1 MSFSDLLKDNI
12 LVLDGAM
19 GTMLQRAGL
28 SAGEN
33 PALLSLTA
41 PETVEGIHAAY
52 LDAGSRVV
60 FANTFSAAAPKLEG
74 SGVSV
79 EQAVSAA
86 VRLAKRA
93 AAPRG
98 GFAAL
103 DIGPIGELVEPLGPL
118 AFEDAVS
125 IFARQI
131 RAGAQAGAD
140 LIAIETMMDLY
151 ETKAALLAA
160 KENCD
165 LPVFVAMTFEANG
178 RTFTGCDV
186 PAMAVTLEGLG
197 ADAIG
202 FNCSV
207 GPRQLVPLVQELRR
221 WTSLPIIAKPNAGLP
236 NAAGSYDLSPEEFAS
251 GMAELVG
258 AGASIVGG
266 CCGTDPVFIRAL
278 AGTCGTLSPPP
289 VPAGG
294 PPCAVSS
301 ATGALILDRPRVIG
315 ERLNPTGKKLLKQA
329 LADGDMGYLMRQA
342 AAQSADRAEILDI
355 NVGMPGIDEPAM
367 MARAVR
373 AVQSVVQLPLQIDSP
388 NAGAIEAGLR
398 AANGR
403 ALMNSVNGKD
413 AVLDE
418 LLPIAKKYG
427 AVVVGLT
434 LDEDGI
440 PETVE
445 GRLRIAEK
453 IVRRAAHYGIPAR
466 DVAIDCLTLTAGAGE
481 ENARITLDAV
491 RRVTE
496 ELGLRTIL
504 GVSNVSFG
512 LPRRDIVNRT
522 FLTMALQS
530 GLSLAI
536 LNPGDAGMMEA
547 FDAHRLLSGRDP
559 AGAAFIERYSGSA
572 APAPEAKA
580 PLPAP
585 ECAAADGEKGGGDN
599 ILTAIKSGLEGQA
612 ASLTKELLSSADPE
626 SIINK
631 TLIPI
636 LDGIGKEYETG
647 LIFLPQLIRA
657 AQAAKAAFDVI
668 RETLAKSKTEQADRG
683 CVVLATVRGDVH
695 DIGKNIVR
703 AVLENYGYRMI
714 DLGRDVPPKTV
725 VEAVKSSGAKLAG
738 LSALMTTTLPAMA
751 ETIQLLHAECPDCKV
766 CVGGAV
772 LTEPYARSIGADYYA
787 PDASATV
794 AAARDVYGQ

>member
-1 MSFSDLLKDNI
+1 MSLIDQIKNDI
-12 LVLDGAM
+12 LILDGAM

-33 PALLSLTA
+33 PSLLSLSA

-52 LDAGSRVV
+52 LDAGSRIVY
-60 FANTFSAAAPKLEG
+60 ANTFSAAAPKLKG
-74 SGVSV
+74 TGVSTP
-79 EQAVSAA
+79 EAVSAA
-86 VRLAKRA
+86 VGLAKRA

-103 DIGPIGELVEPLGPL
+103 DLGPIGELIEPLGPL
-118 AFEDAVS
+118 AFEDAVE
-125 IFARQI
+125 IFAQQV
-131 RAGAQAGAD
+131 RAGREAGAD
-140 LIAIETMMDLY
+140 LVVIETMMDLY
-151 ETKAALLAA
+151 EAKAALLAV
-160 KENCD
+160 KENCS
-165 LPVFVAMTFEANG
+165 LPVFVTMTFEPNG

-197 ADAIG
+197 ADAVG

-207 GPRQLVPLVQELRR
+207 GPDQLVPLVRELRR
-221 WTSLPIIAKPNAGLP
+221 WTALPIIAKPNAGLP
-236 NAAGSYDLSPEEFAS
+236 NAAGSYDLSPDEFAA
-251 GMAELVG
+251 GMTKLLD

-266 CCGTDPVFIRAL
+266 CCGTDPVYIRTL
-278 AGTCGTLSPPP
+278 AKAASGRSPLPLPKEAPP
-289 VPAGG
+289 A
-294 PPCAVSS
+294 AVAS
-301 ATGALILDRPRVIG
+301 ATGAVVLDRPRVIG

-342 AAQSADRAEILDI
+342 AAQAADRAEILDI
-355 NVGMPGIDEPAM
+355 NVGLPGIDEAAM
-367 MARAVR
+367 MVRAVR
-373 AVQSVVQLPLQIDSP
+373 AVQSVTELPLQIDSP
-388 NAGAIEAGLR
+388 NAKAIEAGLR

-445 GRLRIAEK
+445 GRIRIAKK
-453 IVRRAAHYGIPAR
+453 ILRRAADFGIPAR
-466 DVAIDCLTLTAGAGE
+466 DVVIDCLTLTVGAGE
-481 ENARITLDAV
+481 ENAKITVEAV

-496 ELGLRTIL
+496 ELGLGTIL

-547 FDAHRLLSGRDP
+547 MDAHRLLSGRDP
-559 AGAAFIERYSGSA
+559 AGAAFIGRYSGTA
-572 APAPEAKA
+572 APAPAKA
-580 PLPAP
+580 AALAP
-585 ECAAADGEKGGGDN
+585 EAGGSAAKEDGGILAAIKNGLEERAAA
-599 ILTAIKSGLEGQA
+599 LTR
-612 ASLTKELLSSADPE
+612 ELLSAAEPE
-626 SIINK
+626 SIINR

-647 LIFLPQLIRA
+647 RIFLPQLIRA

-668 RETLAKSKTEQADRG
+668 REALAKSKTDQSDCG
-683 CVVLATVRGDVH
+683 SVVLATVRGDVH

-714 DLGRDVPPKTV
+714 DLGRDVPPETV
-725 VEAVKSSGAKLAG
+725 AEAVKSSGARLAG
-738 LSALMTTTLPAMA
+738 LSALMTTTLPSMA
-751 ETIQLLHAECPDCKV
+751 ETIELLHRECPGCKV

-772 LTEPYARSIGADYYA
+772 LTEPYAKSIGADYYA

-794 AAARDVYGQ
+794 AAARDVYGR